1 MAIISGTATTFAGA
15 PGVQGLREDLSDVIY
30 NLSPTDTPFTSNVG
44 RGSCDAV
51 YHEWQTAK
59 LAAANV
65 NNAQFQGDDIATFTP
80 ASVTVRLGN
89 RTQILRKECIISGTL
104 DAVNKAGRRTE
115 LAYQMALRLKEFKI
129 DLESILLNNQAKV
142 VGNTTTAPLM
152 AGVPSWIYTNTN
164 IGTGTAAN
172 PAGDGTNAR
181 TDGTTRA
188 MTEAMLQDVLTK
200 IWTNCAEEPDV
211 LMVGAANKKIASAFT
226 GNATKMVDVATRK
239 LTATVDVYVG
249 DFSSVSIIANRW
261 QRPRDAFVLNWEY
274 WSVDWLR
281 GVTQT
286 PLAKTGDAEKRLV
299 IGEMT
304 LTSKNESASG
314 IIADLT

>member
-1 MAIISGTATTFAGA
+1 M
-15 PGVQGLREDLSDVIY
+15 QGLREDLSDVIY
-30 NLSPTDTPFTSNVG
+30 NLSPTDCPFTSNVG
-44 RGSCDAV
+44 RGTADAV
-51 YHEWQTAK
+51 YHEWQTMK

-80 ASVTVRLGN
+80 ASVTTRLGN
-89 RTQILRKECIISGTL
+89 RTQILRKEVIVSGTL
-104 DAVNKAGRRTE
+104 DAVNKAGRKTE
-115 LAYQMALRLKEFKI
+115 LAFQMMNRMKEFKI

-142 VGNTTTAPLM
+142 VGNTTTAPLL
-152 AGVPSWIYTNTN
+152 AGVPAWIITNTN

-188 MTEAMLQDVLTK
+188 FTEPLLQDVLQK
-200 IWTNCAEEPDV
+200 IWTNCGEEPDV
-211 LMVGAANKKIASAFT
+211 LMVGAANKKLASAFT

-261 QRPRDAFVLNWEY
+261 QRARDAFVLNWDY

-281 GVTQT
+281 PVKQVE
-286 PLAKTGDAEKRLV
+286 LAVTGDAAKRMIV
-299 IGEMT
+299 GEVT
-304 LTSKNESASG
+304 LAAKNESSSG
-314 IIADLT
+314 IIADLS